1 MYNKIYELCTIKNR
15 GTARLNG
22 VDQTPR
28 VEWICELLK
37 SLNLDYQLDTFQIDN
52 QTLGFNIILPGT
64 SEIAVTAHHDI
75 VNPLSDNA
83 NDNSASIINAIAIKL
98 AEPSTT
104 VILLDAEEIGG
115 LGARAIALKINN
127 DELGPIEMILNL
139 ELTGAG
145 GAKFFID
152 NHPGRLSDHIQ
163 ALFNCPTIATPFNDA
178 VIFRRHGID
187 SVVINPLPV
196 LESGQSSVKWNQEYL
211 DSSLLYNCHTLAD
224 SIETI
229 NPIEMQQ
236 FVEQV
241 CLPIIRFKN

>member
-98 AEPSTT
+98 AESSTT

-127 DELGPIEMILNL
+127 GELGPIEMILNL

-145 GAKFFID
+145 GSRFFID
-152 NHPGRLSDHIQ
+152 DHPGQLSDRIQ
-163 ALFNCPTIATPFNDA
+163 ALFSCPTIATPFNDA
-178 VIFRRHGID
+178 VIFRRLGID
-187 SVVINPLPV
+187 SVVINPLPI
-196 LESGQSSVKWNQEYL
+196 LQEGKSHVKWGDDYL
-211 DSSLLYNCHTLAD
+211 DFDLLFNCHTIKD
-224 SIETI
+224 SIDTVS
-229 NPIEMQQ
+229 PVEMRE

-241 CLPIIRFKN
+241 CLPILRFKN